1 MALVWPWV
9 RGAAG
14 SFKGILFNAFAA
26 RRVATRERGKP
37 HMLKI
42 WLLRAM
48 AAVGA
53 ALWAGLP
60 ASAHPHVWV
69 TVEATL
75 LYENGAFVGVQ
86 HKWSFDEYYTTSA
99 IEGLDKNNDGIYDRA
114 ELAELAKV
122 NIDALKD
129 FDYFTFPILAGQALK
144 LGEPKDY
151 WLQHKNGTL
160 SLFFTVPFASPVLT
174 DAKGFTFAVYDPSYF
189 IAFDLAK
196 TDKPVQIGAGA
207 PKSCKLTFGQPEQR
221 DTAALGPMS
230 QLGGVVSLGRT
241 IAVEC

>member
-1 MALVWPWV
+1 
-9 RGAAG
+9 
-14 SFKGILFNAFAA
+14 
-26 RRVATRERGKP
+26 
-37 HMLKI
+37 MLKP
-42 WLLRAM
+42 WLKTGLLRAI
-48 AAVGA
+48 AAAGA
-53 ALWAGLP
+53 VLLAGLP
-60 ASAHPHVWV
+60 AGAHPHVWV

-75 LYENGAFVGVQ
+75 LYDNGAFVGVR
-86 HKWSFDEYYTTSA
+86 HKWTFDEYYTTSA
-99 IEGLDKNNDGIYDRA
+99 VEGLDKNNDGAYDRA

-129 FDYFTFPILAGQALK
+129 FDYFTFPTLAGQALK

-151 WLQHKNGTL
+151 WLEHKDGTL

-174 DAKGFTFAVYDPSYF
+174 DAKAFTFAVYDPTYF

-196 TDKPVQIGAGA
+196 TGNPLQIGGGA
-207 PKSCKLTFGQPEQR
+207 PKSCKLKVEQPEQR
-221 DTAALGPMS
+221 ETAALGPMA

>member
-1 MALVWPWV
+1 MMPFLWNLLLVDSS
-9 RGAAG
+9 GAQ
-14 SFKGILFNAFAA
+14 
-26 RRVATRERGKP
+26 TRDP
-37 HMLKI
+37 HMLKT
-42 WLLRAM
+42 WLLRAI

-53 ALWAGLP
+53 ALLAGLP
-60 ASAHPHVWV
+60 AQAHPHVWV

-75 LYENGAFVGVQ
+75 LYENGAFVGVR
-86 HKWSFDEYYTTSA
+86 HKWSFDEYYTTTA
-99 IEGLDKNNDGIYDRA
+99 VEGLDKNNDGTYDRA

-122 NIDALKD
+122 NVDALKD
-129 FDYFTFPILAGQALK
+129 FDYFTFPTLAGQALK
-144 LGEPKDY
+144 LGEPREY
-151 WLQHKNGTL
+151 WLEHKDGTL

-174 DAKGFTFAVYDPSYF
+174 DAKAFAFAVYDPTFF

-196 TDKPVQIGAGA
+196 TDHPLQISDGA
-207 PKSCKLTFGQPEQR
+207 PKSCKLKIEQPEQR